1 MGKSAALLPTDADC
15 VADSQAMQDFRGQLA
30 ESHRELLQSEECYR
44 QLAAASSGIV
54 WVANPDGTFTRDCP
68 SWHIFSGQTHE
79 QGKGFGWT
87 AAVHP
92 DDLPRVLTIW
102 RQTLA
107 SGTTYQAEYRLR
119 RHDGVYRLFS
129 VRAVPV
135 YEADGTLREWVGTGT
150 DITEQRATEAA
161 LHGQPGKIPPARR

>member
-1 MGKSAALLPTDADC
+1 MPKANTASTGGLAALLPADADR
-15 VADSQAMQDFRGQLA
+15 VADGQTMQDFRRQLA
-30 ESHRELLQSEECYR
+30 ESQRELMQSEERYR

-54 WVANPDGTFTRDCP
+54 WVANPDGTFSRDCP
-68 SWHIFSGQTHE
+68 SWHAFSGQTHE

-107 SGTTYQAEYRLR
+107 SGTTYTI
-119 RHDGVYRLFS
+119 RH
-129 VRAVPV
+129 
-135 YEADGTLREWVGTGT
+135 
-150 DITEQRATEAA
+150 
-161 LHGQPGKIPPARR
+161 